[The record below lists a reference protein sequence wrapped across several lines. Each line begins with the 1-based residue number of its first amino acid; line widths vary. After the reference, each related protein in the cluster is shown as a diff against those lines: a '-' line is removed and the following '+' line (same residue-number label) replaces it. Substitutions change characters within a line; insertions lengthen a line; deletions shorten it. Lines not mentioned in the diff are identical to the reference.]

1 LIVIYPVYK
10 LDRGNTEEKFMG
22 KKVNSGES
30 KPGAAKKS
38 SSASSK
44 RWMQEHVN
52 DFYVKEANKKGL
64 RSRAVFKLEEI
75 NKKDKLIRSGMTVVD
90 LGAAPGSW
98 SQWAVDTVGLN
109 GKVIAC
115 DILPMDSIAGVDFL
129 QGDFREDAVLD
140 ALLKRIGEN
149 KVDVVLS
156 DMAPNMS
163 GNAAMDQPK
172 SMYLVELALDMCR
185 SVLVKEGSFIVKV
198 FMGSDFDTFIAEVR
212 KLFKTVKVR
221 KPDSSRARSREV
233 YLVAT
238 GFKE

>member
-1 LIVIYPVYK
+1 
-10 LDRGNTEEKFMG
+10 MG

-30 KPGAAKKS
+30 KPGAAKKI

>member
-1 LIVIYPVYK
+1 
-10 LDRGNTEEKFMG
+10 MG

-198 FMGSDFDTFIAEVR
+198 FMGSDFDSFIAEVR

>member
-1 LIVIYPVYK
+1 
-10 LDRGNTEEKFMG
+10 MG

-30 KPGAAKKS
+30 KPGVLKKS
-38 SSASSK
+38 SSGSSK

-52 DFYVKEANKKGL
+52 DFYVKEANRLGL

-75 NKKDKLIRSGMTVVD
+75 NKKDKLIKSGMTVVD

-98 SQWAVDTVGLN
+98 SQWCVDTVGSR

-115 DILPMDSIAGVDFL
+115 DILAMDSIAGVDFL
-129 QGDFREDAVLD
+129 QGDFREESVLD
-140 ALLKRIGEN
+140 ALLNRIGDN

-172 SMYLVELALDMCR
+172 SMYLVELALEMCKD
-185 SVLVKEGSFIVKV
+185 VLVKDGSFIVKV
-198 FMGSDFDTFIAEVR
+198 FMGGDFDNYMNEVK
-212 KLFKTVKVR
+212 KLFKVVKSR
-221 KPDSSRARSREV
+221 KPESSRARSREV

-238 GFKE
+238 GFKG

>member
-1 LIVIYPVYK
+1 
-10 LDRGNTEEKFMG
+10 MG
-22 KKVNSGES
+22 KKVNAGES
-30 KPGAAKKS
+30 KPGVLKKS
-38 SSASSK
+38 SSSSSK

-98 SQWAVDTVGLN
+98 SQWCVDTVGLK

-115 DILPMDSIAGVDFL
+115 DILAMDSIAGVDFL
-129 QGDFREDAVLD
+129 QGDFREESVLN
-140 ALLKRIGEN
+140 ALLKRIGDN

-172 SMYLVELALDMCR
+172 SMYLIELALDMCR
-185 SVLVKEGSFIVKV
+185 DVLVADGAFIVKV
-198 FMGSDFDTFIAEVR
+198 FMGADFEAFMAEVR
-212 KLFKTVKVR
+212 KMFKTVKTR

-233 YLVAT
+233 YIVAS
-238 GFKE
+238 GFKL

>member
-1 LIVIYPVYK
+1 
-10 LDRGNTEEKFMG
+10 MG
-22 KKVNSGES
+22 KKVNSGKS

-38 SSASSK
+38 NSASSK

-75 NKKDKLIRSGMTVVD
+75 NNKDKLIRSGMTVVD

-129 QGDFREDAVLD
+129 QGDFRDDAVLD
-140 ALLKRIGEN
+140 ALLNRIGEN

-185 SVLVKEGSFIVKV
+185 SVLVTEGSFIVKV
-198 FMGSDFDTFIAEVR
+198 FMGTDFDAFIAEVR

-221 KPDSSRARSREV
+221 KPDSSRAPPHRLDGSPRISAS
-233 YLVAT
+233 L
-238 GFKE
+238 KI

>member
-1 LIVIYPVYK
+1 
-10 LDRGNTEEKFMG
+10 
-22 KKVNSGES
+22 
-30 KPGAAKKS
+30 
-38 SSASSK
+38 
-44 RWMQEHVN
+44 
-52 DFYVKEANKKGL
+52 
-64 RSRAVFKLEEI
+64 
-75 NKKDKLIRSGMTVVD
+75 MTVVD

-129 QGDFREDAVLD
+129 QGDFREDSVLD
-140 ALLKRIGEN
+140 ALLNRIGGH

-185 SVLVKEGSFIVKV
+185 SVLVKDGSFIVKV
-198 FMGSDFDTFIAEVR
+198 FMGADFDAFIAEVR
-212 KLFKTVKVR
+212 KLFKTVKIR

-238 GFKE
+238 GFKL